1 MRSDSG
7 KRPPDEAHSPGKEA
21 IRPQQRGLGGS
32 EKRVA
37 LARCSNS
44 GSRDYADSKE
54 KACDARHGARVVQIA
69 LCSASTRNRSAF
81 KILAKFRQTFSH
93 VYNFIRESLV
103 IQVTI
108 FRNYSVVWRGLA
120 RMLGVLHRIRRL

>member
-1 MRSDSG
+1 MKSASG
-7 KRPPDEAHSPGKEA
+7 KRPPDEAHGPGKEA

-69 LCSASTRNRSAF
+69 RGSASTSKKLLRT
-81 KILAKFRQTFSH
+81 AKSPF
-93 VYNFIRESLV
+93 
-103 IQVTI
+103 
-108 FRNYSVVWRGLA
+108 
-120 RMLGVLHRIRRL
+120 